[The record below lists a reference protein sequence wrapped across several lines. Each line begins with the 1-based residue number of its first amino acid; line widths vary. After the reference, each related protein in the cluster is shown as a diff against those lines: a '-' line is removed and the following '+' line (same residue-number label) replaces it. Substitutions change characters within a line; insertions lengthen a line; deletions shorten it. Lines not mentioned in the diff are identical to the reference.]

1 MKVGTR
7 VKVKGLVKAAQHNGK
22 IGKVVKSVAAADG
35 RVGIQLSDG
44 KQLAIKKENIEIVS
58 EVQSAT
64 SDIPKQRELKRDNS
78 LLNEF
83 DGSPDP
89 NTLAL
94 YYHFADRAFDAY
106 NAQEMIQQI
115 IRYYKHNLQ
124 LKLVCPRRIRSN
136 EYYLLCLQHDEHT
149 KNSLCELAFNC
160 GRSFAGR
167 CCVFLIPLYLIRF
180 LLLYVLTEVV

>member
-22 IGKVVKSVAAADG
+22 IGKVVKSNATDG

-44 KQLAIKKENIEIVS
+44 KQLAIKKENVEIVS

-136 EYYLLCLQHDEHT
+136 EYYLLCLQHNEHT
-149 KNSLCELAFNC
+149 KILFVSWP
-160 GRSFAGR
+160 SI
-167 CCVFLIPLYLIRF
+167 VDDPLLVGAACF
-180 LLLYVLTEVV
+180 

>member
-1 MKVGTR
+1 MKFGTR

-22 IGKVVKSVAAADG
+22 VGKVVKSAAADG
-35 RVGIQLSDG
+35 RVGIQLLSDG

-83 DGSPDP
+83 DGSSDP

-106 NAQEMIQQI
+106 NAQEMIQQM

-124 LKLVCPRRIRSN
+124 LKLVCARTIISN

-167 CCVFLIPLYLIRF
+167 CCV
-180 LLLYVLTEVV
+180 LLMPYVFC